1 MKHTRTDANYPMIIK
16 PVKPQ
21 HNKKPVLNLK
31 SIESVGFVQTF
42 TKPIEIF
49 VPQK

>member
-1 MKHTRTDANYPMIIK
+1 MKHTRADANYPMIIK
-16 PVKPQ
+16 PVKRQ
-21 HNKKPVLNLK
+21 HNKKRVSNLK

-42 TKPIEIF
+42 MKPIEIF